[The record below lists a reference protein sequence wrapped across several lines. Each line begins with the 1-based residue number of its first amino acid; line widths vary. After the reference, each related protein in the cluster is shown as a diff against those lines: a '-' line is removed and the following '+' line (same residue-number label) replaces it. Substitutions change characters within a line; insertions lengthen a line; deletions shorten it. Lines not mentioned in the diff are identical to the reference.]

1 MIIDNILTAVIL
13 IILFYIIFFIG
24 KVINDLLHRNYN
36 LTEELVEKDNPA
48 IALATAGYYL
58 GLILCIGGALVG
70 PSHGILEDI
79 IDLFVYGLL
88 GIILLNLSW
97 FICDKLI
104 LYKFKTAD
112 ELIRDQNQGTG
123 AVSFAASIASGLVI
137 FGSIS
142 GEGGNIWTAVAFWTM
157 GQILLILAGLI
168 YNFITPYDIHKEIEN
183 DNVAAGVSFAGALI
197 AMGIIVGLAAE
208 GDFDS
213 WSEDFSK
220 FVYISISGLVILPF
234 IRMLTDKVLLPGVR
248 LSDEIAEQEKPNL
261 GAAYIEAFS
270 YITAGLVIY
279 WCV

>member
-58 GLILCIGGALVG
+58 GLILCIGGALAG

-234 IRMLTDKVLLPGVR
+234 IRLLTDKVLLPGVR

>member
-58 GLILCIGGALVG
+58 GLILCIGGALAG

>member
-48 IALATAGYYL
+48 IALAAAGHYL

-234 IRMLTDKVLLPGVR
+234 IRLLTDKVLLPGVR

>member
-234 IRMLTDKVLLPGVR
+234 IRLLTDKVLLPGVR